1 MQEFVR
7 AGFVLHLQSLKG
19 DRKESV
25 VTLIIFEMCRA
36 EGCTRGMYF
45 GQNRKWWLG
54 ETTIARVA
62 MVYLLCVR
70 EIP

>member
-7 AGFVLHLQSLKG
+7 AGSVLHLQSLKG

-54 ETTIARVA
+54 YDCTCGIGLV
-62 MVYLLCVR
+62 
-70 EIP
+70 